1 MWYVVRRIQF
11 ASGVAM
17 LAFMLCSCRAQAQQ
31 ADHVE
36 ILGADRWVFD
46 KDVATGAQRLL
57 GNVRFRHAGATMSCD
72 SAYLYEDER
81 VTAFRRVVLIQ
92 GDTLRI
98 TGDHLDYTGAAQMAR
113 MSGGVMLSDPGM
125 ELSTEVLAYDLR
137 NQVAV
142 YTDHACITNRR
153 DGSTLTSRKG
163 KYHSAQRLFN
173 FTDSVRIVHPEYSI
187 ASDTISYRTSNG
199 MADFRGATTIT
210 QEEVLMYGERGN
222 YDTRRG
228 RGMLTRNGCISQGA
242 QELRGD
248 SLVYDR
254 ATDAGHGWGHVVI
267 TDTVNR
273 MVVRGQEGHHQ
284 GSDGR
289 SMFTGSAELALL
301 LGADSLHLH
310 ADTLL
315 ASDDS
320 LGRKEVT
327 ARRNVRFY
335 RNDMQG
341 VCDTMHYSA
350 RDSLIT
356 LRGSPF
362 LWNQGNQ
369 LSGDT
374 VNLQLHNGHA
384 EKLLVRGRA
393 FLTAQAD
400 STHFDQITGTIIT
413 GYFSNNT
420 LNRLLAE
427 GNSRTVYFAR
437 EQQDSLVQVT
447 GVNRVDCSIIA
458 VGMDSGRV
466 QTVSFLT
473 QPDATLFPLEKAPVK
488 ELRLDGFR
496 WNPAARPK
504 DRTDIFRRTDPP
516 PVPWGNKE

>member
-1 MWYVVRRIQF
+1 M
-11 ASGVAM
+11 
-17 LAFMLCSCRAQAQQ
+17 
-31 ADHVE
+31 
-36 ILGADRWVFD
+36 
-46 KDVATGAQRLL
+46 
-57 GNVRFRHAGATMSCD
+57 
-72 SAYLYEDER
+72 
-81 VTAFRRVVLIQ
+81 
-92 GDTLRI
+92 
-98 TGDHLDYTGAAQMAR
+98 
-113 MSGGVMLSDPGM
+113 
-125 ELSTEVLAYDLR
+125 
-137 NQVAV
+137 
-142 YTDHACITNRR
+142 
-153 DGSTLTSRKG
+153 
-163 KYHSAQRLFN
+163 
-173 FTDSVRIVHPEYSI
+173 
-187 ASDTISYRTSNG
+187 
-199 MADFRGATTIT
+199 
-210 QEEVLMYGERGN
+210 
-222 YDTRRG
+222 
-228 RGMLTRNGCISQGA
+228 
-242 QELRGD
+242 
-248 SLVYDR
+248 
-254 ATDAGHGWGHVVI
+254 
-267 TDTVNR
+267 
-273 MVVRGQEGHHQ
+273 
-284 GSDGR
+284 
-289 SMFTGSAELALL
+289 
-301 LGADSLHLH
+301 HLH